1 MGRKND
7 INFDYN
13 SEVKKCKTIDDVLG
27 KNGLVQRLVKDVLEN
42 ILEAEMDEHLGRDK
56 YQRQS
61 DIEPGE
67 RNYRNGYS
75 QKNLRSSFGDVDL
88 DIPRDRKAEFEPQII
103 KKYETVCNEL
113 DKKIISLYAKGMTTS
128 DIQAEIED
136 LYGITISPSMVSK
149 ITDKVIATATEWQN
163 RMLDKIYPIVYL
175 DAMYFK
181 VRSNGKIVNKAVYI
195 CLGYTMEGYKDILGI
210 WVDEAEGAKFWLGI
224 CNDLKNRGV
233 KEILIACMDGLKGL
247 PQAIQ
252 TVFPSANI
260 QTCIV
265 HQIRNSIKYI
275 ASKDKKSFMKDL
287 KEVYKAPT
295 EELAL
300 AQLDKLKETWGNSYG
315 MVIDSWYNN
324 WNNLSTFFDF
334 SPRIRKMIY
343 TTNALEGF
351 NRQVRKY
358 TKSRTIFPTD
368 ESLNKCVYLATME
381 IMEKCCEAIDLI
393 VEFAA
398 KGSKLAI
405 SDAGVGAAFCK
416 AALQGASLNVYI
428 NTKSMK
434 NREYAEE
441 LNAKCDAMLEKYTK
455 IADEVF
461 ESVLGRLK

>member
-27 KNGLVQRLVKDVLEN
+27 KNGLVQRLIKDVLEN

-56 YQRQS
+56 YQRQN
-61 DIEPGE
+61 DIEPSE

-75 QKNLRSSFGDVDL
+75 PKNLRSSFGDVDL
-88 DIPRDRKAEFEPQII
+88 DIPRDRKSEFEPQIV

-195 CLGYTMEGYKDILGI
+195 CLGYTMEGYKDILGL

-381 IMEKCCEAIDLI
+381 IMEKWTQPVPNWGAT
-393 VEFAA
+393 
-398 KGSKLAI
+398 LAELTL
-405 SDAGVGAAFCK
+405 FF
-416 AALQGASLNVYI
+416 
-428 NTKSMK
+428 T
-434 NREYAEE
+434 EE
-441 LNAKCDAMLEKYTK
+441 LK
-455 IADEVF
+455 DE
-461 ESVLGRLK
+461 LA

>member
-1 MGRKND
+1 MTRKID
-7 INFDYN
+7 TNFDYN
-13 SEVKKCKTIDDVLG
+13 EEVKKCKTIDDVLG

-56 YQRQS
+56 YQRQTDVNS
-61 DIEPGE
+61 ED

-88 DIPRDRKAEFEPQII
+88 NIPRDRKAEFEPQII

-113 DKKIISLYAKGMTTS
+113 DKKIISLYAKGMSTS

-195 CLGYTMEGYKDILGI
+195 CLGYSMEGYKDILGL
-210 WVDEAEGAKFWLGI
+210 WVDEAEGAKFWLSI

-233 KEILIACMDGLKGL
+233 KNILIACMDGLKGL
-247 PQAIQ
+247 PQAIK
-252 TVFPSANI
+252 TVFPEANI

-275 ASKDKKSFMKDL
+275 ASKDKKEFMRDL
-287 KEVYKAPT
+287 KEVYKATT
-295 EELAL
+295 EDLAL
-300 AQLDKLKETWGNSYG
+300 AQLDSLRDKWSNKYG

-324 WNNLSTFFDF
+324 WNNLSTFFEF
-334 SPRIRKMIY
+334 SPNIRKIIY

-358 TKSRTIFPTD
+358 TKSRIIYPTD
-368 ESLNKCVYLATME
+368 EALNKSVYLATME
-381 IMEKCCEAIDLI
+381 IMEKWTQPIP
-393 VEFAA
+393 
-398 KGSKLAI
+398 
-405 SDAGVGAAFCK
+405 
-416 AALQGASLNVYI
+416 N
-428 NTKSMK
+428 
-434 NREYAEE
+434 
-441 LNAKCDAMLEKYTK
+441 
-455 IADEVF
+455 
-461 ESVLGRLK
+461 

>member
-1 MGRKND
+1 MARKND

-13 SEVKKCKTIDDVLG
+13 SEIKKCKTIDDVLG

-195 CLGYTMEGYKDILGI
+195 CLGYTMEGYKDILGL

-381 IMEKCCEAIDLI
+381 IMEKWTQPCC
-393 VEFAA
+393 
-398 KGSKLAI
+398 
-405 SDAGVGAAFCK
+405 AG
-416 AALQGASLNVYI
+416 LP
-428 NTKSMK
+428 
-434 NREYAEE
+434 
-441 LNAKCDAMLEKYTK
+441 
-455 IADEVF
+455 
-461 ESVLGRLK
+461 